1 MPVPSPMP
9 RPSRDFY
16 DVDAQT
22 LAERLIG
29 MVLVRATTHGSRL
42 AGRIVET
49 EAYLGPI
56 DRACHTFGGR
66 RTERNETMW
75 GPVGHAYVYLT
86 YGMHHMLNVVCVE
99 PREGQGGAAV
109 LIRALEPIEG
119 TSLMA
124 EHRGLS
130 APRSLCSGPG
140 KLCQALRIDRA
151 LDSTDLVTS
160 DVLWLELG
168 DRPADWRVIRCSR
181 IGVDNAGAWA
191 TRRLR
196 WLVRAH
202 QHVSVRAKC
211 ERTKSTST
219 RPQRHRA

>member
-1 MPVPSPMP
+1 MP
-9 RPSRDFY
+9 RPPREFY

-29 MVLVRATTHGSRL
+29 MVLVRATRKGTRL

-66 RTERNETMW
+66 RTERNATMW
-75 GPVGHAYVYLT
+75 GPVGHAYVYFT
-86 YGMHHMLNVVCVE
+86 YGMHHMLNIVCAE
-99 PREGQGGAAV
+99 PTEGRGGAAV
-109 LIRALEPIEG
+109 LVRALEPIEG
-119 TSLMA
+119 ASIMA
-124 EHRGLS
+124 EQRGVT

-151 LDSTDLVTS
+151 LDSMDLVTS
-160 DVLWLELG
+160 DVLWLEFG
-168 DRPADWRVIRCSR
+168 DRPADWRVIRCTR

-202 QHVSVRAKC
+202 PHVSVRAKS
-211 ERTKSTST
+211 ERARPASTT
-219 RPQRHRA
+219 GRRHRT